1 MCGNLD
7 VIIYLNTVCE
17 KFFFWLN
24 RFMISNIH
32 RNVIDKFRESLL
44 ILLNLTKR
52 NIFDKN

>member
-1 MCGNLD
+1 MRGNLD